1 MKRLMMAAVI
11 AFLII
16 QTANLAKAES
26 KTSCESTQFKIVMKS
41 EADVKEKA
49 SAASKTLKTYKKNK
63 ELSASG
69 ELETGMKSVT
79 QIRPH
84 ISIWQ
89 M

>member
-69 ELETGMKSVT
+69 RTGNWYENLSRK
-79 QIRPH
+79 
-84 ISIWQ
+84 
-89 M
+89 